1 MYDLSC
7 KQTLTSRSSII
18 SKEVTSATA
27 TQHTLEKLNPG
38 RRRNIIAQPPTPH
51 EYSWGVLFSS
61 LPLWF

>member
-7 KQTLTSRSSII
+7 KQTLTSCSSII

-27 TQHTLEKLNPG
+27 TQYTLEKLNPG
-38 RRRNIIAQPPTPH
+38 RRRNTITKPPTPH

-61 LPLWF
+61 FPLWF

>member
-38 RRRNIIAQPPTPH
+38 RCRQ
-51 EYSWGVLFSS
+51 
-61 LPLWF
+61 LPMSIHGEFYFLPCHCGFN